1 MYGLLCLL
9 NSINTYPK
17 DYPSDPLK
25 TPAWLVNEMELV
37 LPNLWG
43 IMIPHSKENVFNQLY
58 FMRWDRDG
66 KAGYVEWFI
75 SGKHTIL
82 EGS

>member
-1 MYGLLCLL
+1 MYGILCLL

-17 DYPSDPLK
+17 DYQFDPLK

-43 IMIPHSKENVFNQLY
+43 IMMLHSKENVFNQLY
-58 FMRWDRDG
+58 FMR
-66 KAGYVEWFI
+66 
-75 SGKHTIL
+75 
-82 EGS
+82 